1 MYLLLLLVDDKEVRV
16 PKQRIDIFSSTLE
29 EIFPTRKT
37 SFSTFSRSVSTLTLY
52 LLTSEAMINKSHI
65 LSSKSD

>member
-29 EIFPTRKT
+29 EIFSTRKL
-37 SFSTFSRSVSTLTLY
+37 SFFRFLAYSVNFNSLLVNIRSNDKQEPYSF
-52 LLTSEAMINKSHI
+52 I
-65 LSSKSD
+65 